1 MAILSFK
8 KRSIPNWLTI
18 LRIILTIPI
27 IVFFFINNL
36 PIAYSF
42 NIDNQQLLIYWNQII
57 IGILFIVASLSDFLD
72 GYLSRK
78 FNWTSNFGKFWDPLA
93 DKILINTCFILLA
106 SKNLTHFSIVIVFFL
121 RDIIVDGLRM
131 YASKQTIVIPANFYG
146 KLKTIFQI
154 TAIIIL
160 LFFGSYF
167 NEVIWWKWGV
177 LNLFTYISVL
187 VSVLSGL
194 VYGISYKKILRNQ
207 YLEN

>member
-8 KRSIPNWLTI
+8 KSSIPNWLTI

-27 IVFFFINNL
+27 IVFFFIDNL

-42 NIDNQQLLIYWNQII
+42 NIDNQHLSIYWNQII
-57 IGILFIVASLSDFLD
+57 IGILFIIASASDFLD

-93 DKILINTCFILLA
+93 DKILINSCFILLA
-106 SKNLTHFSIVIVFFL
+106 SKNLTHFSIVIVFIL

-131 YASKQTIVIPANFYG
+131 YASKQSIIIPANFYG
-146 KLKTIFQI
+146 KLKTVFQI
-154 TAIIIL
+154 IAIIIL
-160 LFFGSYF
+160 LFFGSYL

-187 VSVLSGL
+187 VSVLSGV
-194 VYGISYKKILRNQ
+194 VYGISYMKILGNK
-207 YLEN
+207 N